1 MSKTTEISYP
11 DFVHLDC
18 ARAIITLSCPLVLQ
32 KREDGVFIELG
43 PRSPSSTVSF
53 PPFLRGAMLTL
64 SRQMHVSSALAACIA
79 SLATLLYLGQF
90 AGFGEVLLSAL
101 LWGGLA
107 LCIMFAMPVF
117 GSKNAPRS
125 RAQRSVNFAT
135 YDSAHKAE
143 QAGTAAN
150 KAKENA
156 PLPGQPALAAGLL
169 HTNPAVTAR
178 FGKTE
183 NAVVVVGAG
192 IAGLSTAASLH
203 KVGIPV
209 VVVEREGGPRQEG
222 SAITFWPNA
231 FRVLDTLGVAAPVRE
246 THPLVHRV
254 EIVNWDG
261 EVLRSF
267 GLDECE
273 GAPHDAR
280 IVRRNSLLNALRT
293 AVPDHLVHYGVSIA
307 AVHETESGAVVELS
321 SGERLPCKAVVG
333 CDGVKSRIAASLGLK
348 PASYAGEVYYR
359 GVATFPEGV
368 PEAPG
373 TLRMIWSDRGVRV
386 GVSTISRTECFWFT
400 TLTCPEEVKQE
411 TPEKRQ
417 ADALAS
423 VSGFCAHIE
432 AAIKHTPPAAISR
445 SRIVDRWLRADRPVG
460 RGCISVAGDALHP
473 MTPSLGQG
481 GCIALEDGVM
491 LAKALVAAGGAS
503 APAAAVADALRGYEA
518 ERVARAMPVTVKSH
532 IMGAMLQIR
541 NSWFALARNL
551 VVKNFYPV
559 HSFLKPAAF
568 NCGTL
573 EPRAA
578 ISTSELLARTTP
590 SLSSAEKGAIKADIF
605 AASKG
610 QPHPAEVS
618 CSM

>member
-1 MSKTTEISYP
+1 MAAAAISSHNALREQKG
-11 DFVHLDC
+11 FC
-18 ARAIITLSCPLVLQ
+18 RAGPAFCRRALSASLL
-32 KREDGVFIELG
+32 
-43 PRSPSSTVSF
+43 
-53 PPFLRGAMLTL
+53 FLRGAMLTL
-64 SRQMHVSSALAACIA
+64 SRQMHVFSALAACIA
-79 SLATLLYLGQF
+79 SLVALLYLGQF
-90 AGFGEVLLSAL
+90 AGFGDVLLSAL

-107 LCIMFAMPVF
+107 LCIMLAVPVL
-117 GSKNAPRS
+117 GSKNAPRT
-125 RAQRSVNFAT
+125 RASMKRAKKLAI
-135 YDSAHKAE
+135 YDSANEAE
-143 QAGTAAN
+143 QAGTAAA

-156 PLPGQPALAAGLL
+156 PIPGQLAFAAQPL
-169 HTNPAVTAR
+169 HTDPAVTAR

-192 IAGLSTAASLH
+192 IAGLSAAASLH
-203 KVGIPV
+203 KVGIPAV
-209 VVVEREGGPRQEG
+209 VLEREGGPRQEG

-231 FRVLDTLGVAAPVRE
+231 FRVLDALGVAAPVRE
-246 THPLVHRV
+246 THALLHRV

-261 EVLRSF
+261 EILRSF

-321 SGERLPCKAVVG
+321 NGERLPCKAVVG

-348 PASYAGEVYYR
+348 PACYAGEVYYR
-359 GVATFPEGV
+359 GVATFPVGV

-373 TLRMIWSDRGVRV
+373 TLRMIWSERGVRV
-386 GVSTISRTECFWFT
+386 GISTISRTECFWFT

-460 RGCISVAGDALHP
+460 RGCITVAGDALHP

-503 APAAAVADALRGYEA
+503 APAAAVAEALRGYEA

-541 NSWFALARNL
+541 NSWFAFARNL

-568 NCGTL
+568 DCGTL
-573 EPRAA
+573 EPRAG

-590 SLSSAEKGAIKADIF
+590 SLICAAESGVGKAQYV
-605 AASKG
+605 AASQG
-610 QPHPAEVS
+610 QPRTVEA
-618 CSM
+618 